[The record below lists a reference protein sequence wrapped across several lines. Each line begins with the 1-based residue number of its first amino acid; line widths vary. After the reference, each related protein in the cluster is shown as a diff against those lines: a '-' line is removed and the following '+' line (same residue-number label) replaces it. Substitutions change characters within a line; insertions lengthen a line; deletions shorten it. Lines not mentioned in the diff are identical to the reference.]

1 FSIAVDDAAFTHWLI
16 KNGADVNARSRHD
29 ESALSVAIV
38 GGSMEVVRL
47 LLAYGT
53 DITNG
58 DLLRCAAQR
67 NNQVEGAELVE
78 HLAQRGAVVNAY
90 RFDNPTAFR
99 WRATFKLP
107 TPLHVAC
114 DEESFPVAQALIRQG
129 ADPHRK
135 MLEAGKLTQPT
146 PLDQALKSR
155 NWKLVDLFREAE
167 LSS

>member
-1 FSIAVDDAAFTHWLI
+1 
-16 KNGADVNARSRHD
+16 VNARSRHD

-38 GGSMEVVRL
+38 RGSMDVVRL
-47 LLAYGT
+47 LLSYRT
-53 DITNG
+53 DITHG
-58 DLLRCAAQR
+58 DLLHCAAQR
-67 NNQVEGAELVE
+67 KNQAEGAELVE
-78 HLAQRGAVVNAY
+78 HLAQKGAVVNAY

-114 DEESFPVAQALIRQG
+114 DEGNLPVAQALVRHG

-135 MLEAGKLTQPT
+135 MLEAGRLTQPT
-146 PLDQALKSR
+146 PLDKALESNNGALIDFLR
-155 NWKLVDLFREAE
+155 ATN